1 MRRQR
6 QEWGRIPTAW
16 IENGGLQDR
25 LSWKDHGTAASAAM
39 RLYTVLGHR
48 LRHEEG
54 IVHASYTELEEAACL
69 ARASVSKGLGVL
81 RDVGLIAREAPEGQ
95 GSYAFV
101 GYDPQRGWAKLPA
114 RCLYDG
120 QAFRPFKSWT
130 MRGRAERDAIALYL
144 LIAARRDKE
153 ANAAYLTYDSIQ
165 ERTGLY
171 DARITK
177 GMHILANSG
186 MVGVTDRQRYLKP
199 GVSREYRLLGL
210 DPYNHPG
217 TTGRARAGEDIGAND
232 FLDHLQKE
240 SIMGEFLEHLED
252 IL

>member
-16 IENGGLQDR
+16 IEAGGLQDR

-95 GSYAFV
+95 GSYAFI
-101 GYDPQRGWAKLPA
+101 GYDHQRGWAKLPA
-114 RCLYDG
+114 RPLYDG

-144 LIAARRDKE
+144 LLAARRDRE
-153 ANAAYLTYDSIQ
+153 ANVAYLTYNSIE

-186 MVGVTDRQRYLKP
+186 MIGITDRQRLLKL

-210 DPYNHPG
+210 DTYNHSG
-217 TTGRARAGEDIGAND
+217 TTGRARTINETEVSSLSDHVQNS
-232 FLDHLQKE
+232 LDSVFEGQD
-240 SIMGEFLEHLED
+240 D
-252 IL
+252 ILI